1 MTDHHAMSA
10 GAASRAVVS
19 TAKAS
24 RYLQQLCKHFQHKRP
39 VAFDR
44 HAGEITFSIG
54 ICRVNADAD
63 TLTLALT
70 APDDDQIAQLEQIIA
85 RHLLRF
91 AFRED
96 MQIDWRRI

>member
-1 MTDHHAMSA
+1 MNAGAPRT
-10 GAASRAVVS
+10 GAASQADVA
-19 TAKAS
+19 TPKAS

-39 VAFDR
+39 VTFDPQ
-44 HAGEITFSIG
+44 AGEITFSIG
-54 ICRVNADAD
+54 VCRVNADED

-70 APDDDQIAQLEQIIA
+70 APDSDQMTQLEQIIA

-96 MQIDWRRI
+96 MQIDWRRT